1 MRWAELDLNQ
11 RRRSQR
17 IYSPPPLT
25 TRTPTHVVS
34 RLLIV
39 SQGLGNTKVFFE
51 KLLKWAWG
59 MGNGTRGILKLF
71 VVRASC
77 SLLIYLARY
86 LFIFHA
92 INSSCSL
99 LIYLARYL
107 FIFHAINSSCSLLI
121 PILLIVPH
129 LIPNSQSQIPPTPLI

>member
-39 SQGLGNTKVFFE
+39 SQALGNAKVFFD
-51 KLLKWAWG
+51 KLLKCLWS
-59 MGNGTRGILKLF
+59 MGNGEWGEGERGRGGDGEMGRWGIMKLF
-71 VVRASC
+71 VVLPSQRVRKD
-77 SLLIYLARY
+77 IHLARY
-86 LFIFHA
+86 LFILLPIASYTSH
-92 INSSCSL
+92 CSP
-99 LIYLARYL
+99 Y
-107 FIFHAINSSCSLLI
+107 
-121 PILLIVPH
+121 P
-129 LIPNSQSQIPPTPLI
+129 IPNS

>member
-51 KLLKWAWG
+51 KLLKWAWRMGHWALGIGHWAWG

-71 VVRASC
+71 VVRA
-77 SLLIYLARY
+77 
-86 LFIFHA
+86 
-92 INSSCSL
+92 SCSL

-129 LIPNSQSQIPPTPLI
+129 LIPNSQSQIPPTPLLKGGFA